1 MGTYDDI
8 IHLLHPTSLTHPR
21 MSISARAAQFSPYA
35 TLTGYGDAVKETA
48 RLTHQKL
55 ELDEDRKAD
64 INEKL
69 LLIQA
74 QIEYKP
80 LAAITYFKSD
90 DKKDGGTYS
99 TVVGNVKKIREYE
112 GIVVMM
118 NGMEIP
124 IDDIIQIEG
133 NALNLVDT

>member
-8 IHLLHPTSLTHPR
+8 IHLPHPTSPTHPR

-35 TLTGYGDAVKETA
+35 TLTDYGDAVKETA
-48 RLTHQKL
+48 RLTNEKL
-55 ELDEDRKAD
+55 ELEEDSKAI

-69 LLIQA
+69 MRIQA

-80 LAAITYFKSD
+80 QIAITYFKPD

-99 TVVGNVKKIREYE
+99 TTTGHVKKIKEYE
-112 GIVVMM
+112 GIIVMM
-118 NGMEIP
+118 DGMEIS

-133 NALNLVDT
+133 KD